1 MTFNQYNKYL
11 EERGD
16 DHSRRMILALQRLED
31 EIAELASTAP
41 LQDGQLFDLEWAI
54 NARSDIRESID
65 NTILSE
71 AQGIIEEYQQIQLEL
86 SDAIKFT
93 GVPDEVL
100 QGLQSLA
107 FQGFEEIANSYG
119 QELADQMYQYTLT
132 NRTQADMTK
141 ALRGKING
149 VYQEAD
155 QDEID
160 ELVEIANFGTDEAR
174 AEAIEKL
181 HSVYGSDKLGN
192 NLRRYASTYVRDS
205 AQQFS
210 AQATIAMA
218 NEAGVEKFE
227 YYGNSM
233 KDTRE
238 HCRKH
243 AGKVYTREEIY
254 EIWGGDW
261 KGKSDGDPFIVRGGY
276 NCRHQWLP
284 IIDETT
290 Q

>member
-1 MTFNQYNKYL
+1 
-11 EERGD
+11 
-16 DHSRRMILALQRLED
+16 
-31 EIAELASTAP
+31 
-41 LQDGQLFDLEWAI
+41 
-54 NARSDIRESID
+54 
-65 NTILSE
+65 
-71 AQGIIEEYQQIQLEL
+71 
-86 SDAIKFT
+86 
-93 GVPDEVL
+93 
-100 QGLQSLA
+100 LQSLA

-254 EIWGGDW
+254 EIWDGDW